1 MRLLVALSVSV
12 LLPGCIVLPVPIPT
26 SSGPSG
32 GSRASVGTAAP
43 AGIVAGETTRTQVLL
58 KLGEPDVRGLNDLW
72 FSYSALVGRGG
83 VRWALVYGAAAG
95 YAGGTGGAHSL
106 DQWDSSSR
114 LTVKFDERGIV
125 TAVSF
130 DRKDCTAWDTH
141 DCLARAD
148 SALVAAD
155 DEKKGEALAGSLVA
169 TYYGYLIVASRG
181 PRCTYSDFGARESG
195 RPFEIRERGLAW
207 WTDSPSHQRESL
219 QFQEIQEVRPVERHV
234 GHWWIPIQ
242 KLNGSCLFLQVASD
256 KASQDAVQSKIATA
270 WRNAPRA

>member
-1 MRLLVALSVSV
+1 MRLLIALSVSA
-12 LLPGCIVLPVPIPT
+12 LLSGCIVLPAPIPT
-26 SSGPSG
+26 SSDPSR
-32 GSRASVGTAAP
+32 GSRASVGAAAP
-43 AGIVAGETTRTQVLL
+43 GDIVAGETTRTQVLL
-58 KLGEPDVRGLNDLW
+58 KLGEPDVRGLDDLW
-72 FSYSALVGRGG
+72 FSYSSLVGRGG
-83 VRWALVYGAAAG
+83 VRWMLVYAAGG

-106 DQWDSSSR
+106 GQWDASSR

-125 TAVSF
+125 SAVSF

-141 DCLARAD
+141 DCLPRAD
-148 SALVAAD
+148 STLVAAD
-155 DEKKGEALAGSLVA
+155 DEKQGEALAGSLV
-169 TYYGYLIVASRG
+169 TSYNLYLIVASRG
-181 PRCTYSDFGARESG
+181 SRCTYSDFGARESG

-207 WTDSPSHQRESL
+207 WIDYPSHQRESL

-270 WRNAPRA
+270 WRNAPKA